1 MVTSKDFEEPS
12 VKGDG
17 FLIIDDIRLENFGD
31 PSTPVKNNDFE
42 DWDVQNILHPA
53 EWYTTDIYI
62 YETVGIIPPAP
73 LAQQSSDAFSG
84 SKALLLRN
92 RQFGNDILPGLALT
106 GNFEAFDKPTFP
118 LNQRWEFFTGKYKY
132 NSTLD
137 SAAILVRLF
146 KNGFPISIGYHTIPP
161 AIDTEFKTFG
171 FRMNYTVQTT
181 PDSASIVIACANG
194 DHPKGANT
202 SLIVDQLEF
211 ANQLVGIDNK
221 IPTSFQ
227 LYPNP
232 TNGVFHFSEMMENV
246 EIWNMFGQK
255 LMTFENVQ
263 TIDITTLTNQIYL
276 IKTEKN
282 NQIWIQKISKQ

>member
-1 MVTSKDFEEPS
+1 MVTSKDFDEPS

-31 PSTPVKNNDFE
+31 PSTAIKNNDFE
-42 DWDVQNILHPA
+42 DWDVQNISHPE

-62 YETVGIIPPAP
+62 YETVGIIPPMP
-73 LAQQSSDAFSG
+73 LVQQSSDAFSG

-92 RQFGNDILPGLALT
+92 RQFGPDILPGIALT
-106 GNFEAFDKPTFP
+106 GNFEAFDQPTFP
-118 LNQRWEFFTGKYKY
+118 LNQRREFFTGKYKY

-137 SAAILVRLF
+137 SATILVRLF
-146 KNGFPISIGYHTIPP
+146 KNGFPISTGYHLIPP
-161 AIDTEFKTFG
+161 AIDTDFKTFG

-211 ANQLVGIDNK
+211 VDQLVGIDNR
-221 IPTSFQ
+221 IPTTFQ

-232 TNGVFHFSEMMENV
+232 TTGSIHFSENVENG

-255 LMTFENVQ
+255 MMTFENVQ
-263 TIDITTLTNQIYL
+263 TIDITTLTSQMYL
-276 IKTEKN
+276 IKIENN